1 LSPRVYSLVY
11 CCSRGTVF
19 VRAAALGHLNAHNRG
34 GSRGALEPGPP
45 PLFLV
50 KSILF
55 FTLYTM
61 SENIFL
67 KLNLDFIVAE
77 IRGDFGSVGVY
88 ACVCESKSWPLL
100 FFVLQRPNFE

>member
-1 LSPRVYSLVY
+1 VTAIDSLSIVLY
-11 CCSRGTVF
+11 CVCVF
-19 VRAAALGHLNAHNRG
+19 CVFTRG
-34 GSRGALEPGPP
+34 GSRGAGGPAP
-45 PLFLV
+45 YFWQ
-50 KSILF
+50 SQFNF

-77 IRGDFGSVGVY
+77 IRGVFGSVGVY

-100 FFVLQRPNFE
+100 FFVLQRPHFE